1 MIKTTVMEK
10 IHQGNK
16 TIHQGNM
23 PVCIIRY
30 EILKGF

>member
-1 MIKTTVMEK
+1 MIKTTAVEN

-16 TIHQGNM
+16 TIHQGNVA
-23 PVCIIRY
+23 VCIIRY